1 MLALT
6 KKNKEAMKK
15 IYKYVLDTA
24 LDVVGAP
31 KFPYT
36 MELPKGASILSCG
49 LQNKENICVWAKV
62 DPNQTEM
69 VEVEFYIIGTGW
81 PIPNDIDNGLQY
93 IGTVMIS
100 DGLYVYHVFVKEPMA
115 SHSIPVTSSSL
126 SMSEERQLEL
136 DFMETI
142 AN

>member
-1 MLALT
+1 
-6 KKNKEAMKK
+6 MKK

-31 KFPYT
+31 KFLYT
-36 MELPKGASILSCG
+36 MELPKGTAILSCG

-81 PIPNDIDNGLQY
+81 PIPDDIDNGLQY

-100 DGLYVYHVFVKEPMA
+100 DGLYVYHVFVKALVA
-115 SHSIPVTSSSL
+115 SHYIPVTSSSL

>member
-1 MLALT
+1 
-6 KKNKEAMKK
+6 MKSMK
-15 IYKYVLDTA
+15 RIYKYVLDTA
-24 LDVVGAP
+24 LDVVEAP

-36 MELPKGASILSCG
+36 MELPKGTAILSCG

-81 PIPNDIDNGLQY
+81 PIPDNIDNGLQY

-100 DGLYVYHVFVKEPMA
+100 DDLYVYHVFVKALVA
-115 SHSIPVTSSSL
+115 SHYIPVTSSSL

>member
-1 MLALT
+1 
-6 KKNKEAMKK
+6 MKSMK
-15 IYKYVLDTA
+15 RIYKYVLDTA

-36 MELPKGASILSCG
+36 MELPKGTAILSCG

-81 PIPNDIDNGLQY
+81 PIPDNIDNGLQY

-100 DGLYVYHVFVKEPMA
+100 DGLYVYHVFVKEPVV
-115 SHSIPVTSSSL
+115 SHSIPDTSSSL

-136 DFMETI
+136 DFIETTG
-142 AN
+142 N

>member
-1 MLALT
+1 
-6 KKNKEAMKK
+6 MKT

-24 LDVVGAP
+24 CNVLGDP
-31 KFPYT
+31 RFPYT
-36 MELPKGASILSCG
+36 MELPKDTEILSCG

-62 DPNQTEM
+62 DPNQTEI
-69 VEVEFYIIGTGW
+69 VKVEFYIIGTGW

-100 DGLYVYHVFVKEPMA
+100 DGLYVYHVFVKEPVA

>member
-1 MLALT
+1 
-6 KKNKEAMKK
+6 MKT

-24 LDVVGAP
+24 CNVLGAP
-31 KFPYT
+31 KIPYT
-36 MELPKGASILSCG
+36 MELPKGAEILSCG
-49 LQNKENICVWAKV
+49 LQNNKNFCVWAKV

-69 VEVEFYIIGTGW
+69 VEVEFYIFGTGC
-81 PIPNDIDNGLQY
+81 PIPDEIDNGLQF

-100 DGLYVYHVFVKEPMA
+100 DGRYVYHIFVKAPVA

>member
-1 MLALT
+1 
-6 KKNKEAMKK
+6 MKSMK
-15 IYKYVLDTA
+15 RIYKYVLDTA

-36 MELPKGASILSCG
+36 MELPKGTSILSCG

-81 PIPNDIDNGLQY
+81 PIPDNIDNGLQY

-100 DGLYVYHVFVKEPMA
+100 DDLYVYHVFVKALVA
-115 SHSIPVTSSSL
+115 SHYIPVTSSSL

>member
-1 MLALT
+1 
-6 KKNKEAMKK
+6 MKSMK
-15 IYKYVLDTA
+15 RIYKYVLDTA

-36 MELPKGASILSCG
+36 MELPKGTAILSCG

-81 PIPNDIDNGLQY
+81 PIPDNIDNGLQY

-100 DGLYVYHVFVKEPMA
+100 DDLYVYHVFVKALVA
-115 SHSIPVTSSSL
+115 SHYIPVTSSSL

>member
-1 MLALT
+1 MLTLT
-6 KKNKEAMKK
+6 KKNKETMKT

-36 MELPKGASILSCG
+36 MELPKGTAILSCG

-81 PIPNDIDNGLQY
+81 PIPDNIDNGLQY

-100 DGLYVYHVFVKEPMA
+100 DDLYVYHVFVKEPVA

-136 DFMETI
+136 DFIETTG
-142 AN
+142 N

>member
-1 MLALT
+1 
-6 KKNKEAMKK
+6 MKSMK
-15 IYKYVLDTA
+15 RIYKYVLDTA
-24 LDVVGAP
+24 LDVVEAP

-36 MELPKGASILSCG
+36 MELPKGTAILSCG

-81 PIPNDIDNGLQY
+81 PIPDNIDNGLQY

-100 DGLYVYHVFVKEPMA
+100 DGLYVYHVFVKEPVA
-115 SHSIPVTSSSL
+115 SHYIPVTSSSL